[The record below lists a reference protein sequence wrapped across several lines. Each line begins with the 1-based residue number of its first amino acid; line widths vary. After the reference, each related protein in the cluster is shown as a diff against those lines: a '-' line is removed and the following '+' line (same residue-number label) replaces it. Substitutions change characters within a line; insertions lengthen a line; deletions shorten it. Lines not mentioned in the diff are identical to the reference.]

1 DRGKRLLMGQAATAG
16 ADWVMVTSDNP
27 RGEDPNA
34 IIHDICPQ
42 GPPAEGGIETRT
54 LHPGDVYY
62 ALRGERLDGHDF
74 VVAALQAGAAA
85 AVIAADEL
93 ARFPPA
99 LHSRLRPVADPLA
112 SLQALA
118 REHRR
123 AWGGP
128 LVAITGSAGKTTT
141 KEMTAAVLATKLR
154 VMKSPG

>member
-1 DRGKRLLMGQAATAG
+1 MKVSID
-16 ADWVMVTSDNP
+16 
-27 RGEDPNA
+27 
-34 IIHDICPQ
+34 
-42 GPPAEGGIETRT
+42 TRT

-74 VVAALQAGAAA
+74 VVAALQAGAGA

-93 ARFPPA
+93 ARYPPS
-99 LHSRLRPVADPLA
+99 LHPRLRPVADPLA

-154 VMKSPG
+154 VHEKPPATAITTSACRWRCSIWRRSMRSRSSRWA